1 MTQPQEVA
9 KECLIKGLQ
18 AHISFLQDCLLD
30 PGDGQRQVERLLEE
44 ERKRSGGLLK
54 HLEMKSLLCEDLAAR
69 NQSLEAKLLLKEQ
82 ELAALAALA
91 TKEKRGWDDDR
102 TTVVSGGCSS
112 ARSSATEE
120 EEDVI
125 EVFVASLVMPPGR
138 LERDQRDPRATA
150 RSVPP
155 LERQRR
161 RQEERCRSL
170 GREVSHLSA
179 TLQKLRFGAPRF
191 QAS

>member
-1 MTQPQEVA
+1 MMQQPQEVA

-30 PGDGQRQVERLLEE
+30 PGDGQQQVERLLEE

-54 HLEMKSLLCEDLAAR
+54 LLEMKSLLCEDLAAR

-91 TKEKRGWDDDR
+91 AKEKRVWDDDR
-102 TTVVSGGCSS
+102 TTVASGGFSS

-125 EVFVASLVMPPGR
+125 EVFVASLMPPDR
-138 LERDQRDPRATA
+138 ERDLRPTA

-155 LERQRR
+155 LERQKR

-170 GREVSHLSA
+170 SREVSHLSA
-179 TLQKLRFGAPRF
+179 TLRKLRPGAPRF